1 MERDCVVPPSQQVR
15 SPRTVDSHP
24 GVSVAASQTP
34 VRPVDRS
41 NGMRPYVE
49 LMSPRLSQ
57 RRVTNASGFHHH
69 SVQYTQLADGM
80 GASPRSSFSIHRTE
94 RSPAAD
100 HHHVVSVNLEQSY
113 EASAPVVVAGG
124 TSPSVWVP
132 RHENHHAHAQSHQT
146 VDPRRVQ
153 ASAVRGSPTSQQFIP
168 TSTVSPN
175 QLSFIHHSSPHRELG
190 AHNTNSLPR
199 MGRRHEVNM
208 AQHVAPRHE
217 NRSTR
222 YATMRPR
229 MSSH

>member
-1 MERDCVVPPSQQVR
+1 MERDYGGAPSQHVR
-15 SPRTVDSHP
+15 SPRTADSHP
-24 GVSVAASQTP
+24 GVSVASPQTP

-57 RRVTNASGFHHH
+57 RRATNASGFHHH

-100 HHHVVSVNLEQSY
+100 YYHVVSVSMEQSH
-113 EASAPVVVAGG
+113 EAVAPVVVAGG

-132 RHENHHAHAQSHQT
+132 RNENHRAHAHNHQT

-153 ASAVRGSPTSQQFIP
+153 ASAVHGSPTSQQFVP
-168 TSTVSPN
+168 TNAVSPN

-190 AHNTNSLPR
+190 AYNTSSLPR
-199 MGRRHEVNM
+199 MGRRHEVNI
-208 AQHVAPRHE
+208 AQHAAPRHE

-222 YATMRPR
+222 YTIMRAR
-229 MSSH
+229 MSSN